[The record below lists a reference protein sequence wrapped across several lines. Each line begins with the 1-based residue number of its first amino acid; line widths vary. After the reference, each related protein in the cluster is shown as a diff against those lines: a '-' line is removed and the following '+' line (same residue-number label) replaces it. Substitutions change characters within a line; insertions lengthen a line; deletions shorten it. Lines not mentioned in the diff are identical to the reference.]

1 MLDKFRDYLEEERKS
16 ENTIKSYCNH
26 TKQYLKWYYESF
38 GMEFNKLYR
47 GNVLDFKSYL
57 LNVKEQK
64 ANTVNAKLST
74 LIKFNEYL
82 VNAGVQDNIV
92 ITKKDMIKVQ
102 AAGTSPTDITKS
114 DVEKFRQQILEQE
127 GIRNYTVVTIMAYC
141 GTRISE
147 TLDIKLSDINLT
159 TREIIIRQ
167 GKGNKQRI
175 VYMNDKV
182 VNAIKEYLKDRKE
195 TDKEYLFI
203 SNKGNKLDRTVIN
216 KMFNK
221 YSDTITPHQLR
232 HFFCTNALENDFS
245 IHEVAYLA
253 GHSNIHTTLRYT
265 NPSENEMKDKMNKL

>member
-1 MLDKFRDYLEEERKS
+1 MLDKFRNYLEEEGKS

-26 TKQYLKWYYESF
+26 TKQYLKWYDESF

-47 GNVLDFKSYL
+47 GNVLEFKSYL
-57 LNVKEQK
+57 LNIKEQK
-64 ANTVNAKLST
+64 ANTVNSKLSS

-82 VNAGVQDNIV
+82 VDVGIQDNIV
-92 ITKKDMIKVQ
+92 ITKKDMVRVQ
-102 AAGTSPTDITKS
+102 AAGTSPTDIDKQ
-114 DVEKFRQQILEQE
+114 DVGKFRQQILEQE
-127 GIRNYTVVTIMAYC
+127 GIRNYTIVTIMAYT

-147 TLDIKLSDINLT
+147 TLDIRLQDINLT
-159 TREIIIRQ
+159 TREIIIRN
-167 GKGNKQRI
+167 GKGNKQRT

-182 VNAIKEYLKDRKE
+182 VNSIKEYLKDRKE
-195 TDKEYLFI
+195 TDLDYLFI

-232 HFFCTNALENDFS
+232 HSFCTNALENNFS

-265 NPSENEMKDKMNKL
+265 NPNENEMKDKMNRL

>member
-1 MLDKFRDYLEEERKS
+1 MLDKFRDYLEEEGKS

-26 TKQYLKWYYESF
+26 TKQYLKWYDKSF

-47 GNVLDFKSYL
+47 GNVLEFKSYL

-82 VNAGVQDNIV
+82 VDVGIQDNIV
-92 ITKKDMIKVQ
+92 ITKKDMVRVQ
-102 AAGTSPTDITKS
+102 AAGTSPTDIDKQ
-114 DVEKFRQQILEQE
+114 DVGKFRQQILEQE
-127 GIRNYTVVTIMAYC
+127 GIRNYTIVTIMAYT

-147 TLDIKLSDINLT
+147 TLDIRLQDINLT
-159 TREIIIRQ
+159 TREIIIRN
-167 GKGNKQRI
+167 GKGNKQRT

-182 VNAIKEYLKDRKE
+182 VNSIKEYLKDRKE
-195 TDKEYLFI
+195 TDLDYLFV

-253 GHSNIHTTLRYT
+253 GHSNIHTTLLYT
-265 NPSENEMKDKMNKL
+265 NPNENEMKDKMNRL